1 MRRSGRTTV
10 SEPTRGNKGTGQAPD
25 QSKGV
30 TGADGASAN
39 GQQNGRPDF
48 VDGGQST
55 ARTAAAAAREKT
67 AKKPAP
73 KAAPQGGGL
82 TPRPQPPVSS
92 GNQAPTARPQTPT
105 NSSPNPNNSNNRPT
119 PDSQGSV
126 LRASARCG
134 RDRDEGGL
142 AD

>member
-1 MRRSGRTTV
+1 M

-39 GQQNGRPDF
+39 GQQNGRPNS

-55 ARTAAAAAREKT
+55 ARTAAAAAREKA

-82 TPRPQPPVSS
+82 GSAIAAAAGDPRQS
-92 GNQAPTARPQTPT
+92 G
-105 NSSPNPNNSNNRPT
+105 
-119 PDSQGSV
+119 PDGA
-126 LRASARCG
+126 ASGTRQQHPEHEQF
-134 RDRDEGGL
+134 D
-142 AD
+142 